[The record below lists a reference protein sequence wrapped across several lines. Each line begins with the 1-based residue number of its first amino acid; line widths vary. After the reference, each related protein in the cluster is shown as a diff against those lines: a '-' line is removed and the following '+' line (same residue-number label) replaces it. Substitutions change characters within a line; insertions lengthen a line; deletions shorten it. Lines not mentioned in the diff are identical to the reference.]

1 MEGDV
6 ARLAGMQMRLRLS
19 RLISATL
26 IVSAATLA
34 WVHLTGA
41 DGRYFPLFTG
51 AWTTMST
58 ILGPSPAPN
67 NAGETPALAALPL
80 SPAPELSS

>member
-58 ILGPSPAPN
+58 FWGLLLLRTVRGKRRRQPRFR
-67 NAGETPALAALPL
+67 
-80 SPAPELSS
+80 